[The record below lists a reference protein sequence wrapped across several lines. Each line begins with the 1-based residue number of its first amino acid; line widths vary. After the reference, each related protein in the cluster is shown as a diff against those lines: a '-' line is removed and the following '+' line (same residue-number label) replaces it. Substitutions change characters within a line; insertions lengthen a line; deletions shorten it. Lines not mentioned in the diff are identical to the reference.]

1 MHPTDLEATLASLL
15 ATPLVAAHFP
25 YLAPIASPDVAIEG
39 VALNLFPRR
48 GVRATNL
55 LVVAAPLLLRRRP
68 ALAEVPGAGGAV
80 EARAGADV
88 GGAAWRRQLAGP
100 GASSGVNPLVQGA
113 DVAPRIH
120 APEEAAG
127 RVASGEALID
137 EILNLP
143 RGVVQPLFATWAALR
158 LQGPAPQANGLQRA
172 QGLLRRSLGRAGAAR
187 ARREAALGADLF
199 ATLPLFGK
207 LPKNAL

>member
-25 YLAPIASPDVAIEG
+25 YLAPIASPDVTIEG
-39 VALNLFPRR
+39 VALNHFPRG
-48 GVRATNL
+48 GVRAANL

-88 GGAAWRRQLAGP
+88 GGAAWGRQLAGP
-100 GASSGVNPLVQGA
+100 GASSGVNPLAQGA
-113 DVAPRIH
+113 DVAPRVH

-127 RVASGEALID
+127 RVASGEAFID

-158 LQGPAPQANGLQRA
+158 LQGPAPQANGLQCA
-172 QGLLRRSLGRAGAAR
+172 QGLRRCPL
-187 ARREAALGADLF
+187 RREAALGADLL

-207 LPKNAL
+207 LPNNAL